1 MSEDWTKFVT
11 LNPPNEVKFKFSDG
25 AGDESQIDLTPM
37 LDVVFIMLIFFI
49 VTSTFVKEAGVD
61 VTRPEAETS
70 VPTDASSIQIGITA
84 NNQIYIDK
92 RQVDKRA
99 VRANVEKGLAESPGA
114 AVIIIADALSNTET
128 LIEVMDSARLAGAAS
143 VSVATDES

>member
-1 MSEDWTKFVT
+1 MCSCIECTV
-11 LNPPNEVKFKFSDG
+11 
-25 AGDESQIDLTPM
+25 
-37 LDVVFIMLIFFI
+37 
-49 VTSTFVKEAGVD
+49 
-61 VTRPEAETS
+61 
-70 VPTDASSIQIGITA
+70 
-84 NNQIYIDK
+84 
-92 RQVDKRA
+92 RA

>member
-1 MSEDWTKFVT
+1 MSDSSRFLVDEEED
-11 LNPPNEVKFKFSDG
+11 
-25 AGDESQIDLTPM
+25 SQIDLTPM

-70 VPTDASSIQIGITA
+70 VPTDASSIQIGITS
-84 NNQIYIDK
+84 NNQIWIDK

-128 LIEVMDSARLAGAAS
+128 LIEVMDQARTAGAKS
-143 VSVATDES
+143 VSVATDEG

>member
-1 MSEDWTKFVT
+1 MQESRFLITSEED
-11 LNPPNEVKFKFSDG
+11 
-25 AGDESQIDLTPM
+25 SQIDITPM

-49 VTSTFVKEAGVD
+49 VTSTFVKESGVD
-61 VTRPEAETS
+61 VTRPDAETS
-70 VPTDASSIQIGITA
+70 VPTDALSIQIGITA
-84 NNQIYIDK
+84 DNQIWFDK

-128 LIEVMDSARLAGAAS
+128 LIEVMDQSRLAGAS
-143 VSVATDES
+143 NISVATDEP

>member
-1 MSEDWTKFVT
+1 MSDSSRF
-11 LNPPNEVKFKFSDG
+11 FSD
-25 AGDESQIDLTPM
+25 DEEESQIDLTPM

-61 VTRPEAETS
+61 VTRPDAETA
-70 VPTDASSIQIGITA
+70 VPTESNSIQIGIAA
-84 NNQIYIDK
+84 NNQIWIDK

-114 AVIIIADALSNTET
+114 SVIIIADALSNTET
-128 LIEVMDSARLAGAAS
+128 LIEVMDQARLAGASS